1 MRRESGEN
9 DICKTDGGERN
20 VKQPE
25 IQEARKAESP
35 EISTE

>member
-1 MRRESGEN
+1 MRQESGEN

-25 IQEARKAESP
+25 EEARKAESP